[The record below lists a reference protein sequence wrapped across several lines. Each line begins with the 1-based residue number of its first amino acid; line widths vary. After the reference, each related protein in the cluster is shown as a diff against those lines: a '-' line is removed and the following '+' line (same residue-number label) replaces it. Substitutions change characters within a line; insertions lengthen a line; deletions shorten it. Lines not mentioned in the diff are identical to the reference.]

1 MSDKPLHVSRILE
14 DCRELLQLTQ
24 ITGITD
30 LEIPVRHS
38 GLGTP
43 GLMLA
48 GHSIGFQPGQI
59 QIIGQAELGYLTDP
73 ENEQGVGSFQDLLEQ
88 GIPCIL
94 VTDSQRLP
102 DDLTETASRAGV
114 PVFSTPLSA
123 SQAIHHLNSYLEEE
137 LAPESTIN
145 GTLVDVYGVGIL
157 LRGKSGIGK
166 SECALDLVERGH
178 RLVADDLV
186 RTIAKPPGILVGR
199 SSEPLQNYVEVRGV
213 GLIDIGSIFGV
224 KALRRQKRIEVEVNL
239 REWEKGVAYD
249 RSGLEN
255 QQTDILG
262 VQIPSVT
269 VPLVPGKNVSVI
281 VEVIALSHTLKA
293 YGYDAPAALDR
304 VWIERLR
311 QNARTAFEPRDME

>member
-1 MSDKPLHVSRILE
+1 MNDKRLSVSRVFE
-14 DCRELLQLTQ
+14 DCRDLLKLRQ
-24 ITGITD
+24 ITSITD
-30 LEIPVRHS
+30 LEIAVHHS
-38 GLGTP
+38 DLGTP
-43 GLMLA
+43 GLLLS
-48 GHSIGFQPGQI
+48 GHSKGFLPGQI
-59 QIIGQAELGYLTDP
+59 QILGQPELGYLTDA
-73 ENEQGVGSFQDLLEQ
+73 ENEHRLEGFKDLLER
-88 GIPCIL
+88 GIPCIV
-94 VTDSQRLP
+94 VTDSQGLP
-102 DDLTETASRAGV
+102 EDLAQAASQSGV

-224 KALRRQKRIEVEVNL
+224 RALRRQKRIEVEVNL
-239 REWEKGVAYD
+239 REWEKGAAYD
-249 RSGLEN
+249 RSGLESRR
-255 QQTDILG
+255 TDILG

-293 YGYDAPAALDR
+293 YGYDAAAELDQT
-304 VWIERLR
+304 WIQRLR
-311 QNARTAFEPRDME
+311 KNARTAFEPRDME